1 MIRRQ
6 AGELSAMSGWAFGAG
21 HLCYDVFGHWSGAKP
36 RCLVIMKTC
45 TDHNLP
51 SSLQLQEAASPSPP
65 PSRIYHCSFSPP
77 RSPLHPRLASR
88 LGPPV
93 HLLNCNH
100 SSNSEGSGRGGGGEA
115 PGWGKQNT
123 LTHVI
128 TTKSSLHGLEL
139 NPLKRP
145 RDVFAGAAADKHDL
159 LFVFLKASV

>member
-93 HLLNCNH
+93 HLLNRNH

-115 PGWGKQNT
+115 HV
-123 LTHVI
+123 THVI

-139 NPLKRP
+139 NPLERP
-145 RDVFAGAAADKHDL
+145 RDAFAGAVADKHDF
-159 LFVFLKASV
+159 FVFLKASV